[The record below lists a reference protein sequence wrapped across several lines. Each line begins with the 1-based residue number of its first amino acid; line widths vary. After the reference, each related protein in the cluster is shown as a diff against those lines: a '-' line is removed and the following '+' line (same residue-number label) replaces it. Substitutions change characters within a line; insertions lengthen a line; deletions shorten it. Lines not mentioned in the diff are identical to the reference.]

1 MDFFKTDILKEEF
14 RNFVDIILPAISEC
28 ELCEKYSF
36 KWHKIYLLTCSQ
48 CRDIRCSSCVM
59 FKSAFEILI
68 KSPDDDG
75 KNHFENFV
83 TDFLGISYV
92 SLKNLFD
99 VEKNS

>member
-14 RNFVDIILPAISEC
+14 RILPAISEC

-99 VEKNS
+99 VEKIS

>member
-1 MDFFKTDILKEEF
+1 
-14 RNFVDIILPAISEC
+14 
-28 ELCEKYSF
+28 
-36 KWHKIYLLTCSQ
+36 
-48 CRDIRCSSCVM
+48 M